1 MSMALRRLLLAAA
14 AALALAGCDE
24 TRFAADPLGE
34 TRACESTLEG
44 VWRIE
49 DDKDSPAE
57 YFAVSAN
64 CDVRLLRPPRAG
76 EGGIDAD
83 AEARPPVELA
93 PSIGRIDGRL
103 YAVLTDDDFHR
114 AADGDDAAGE
124 RGHETARGGFHAW
137 RIELDGNRALLRT
150 VDHRAVARA
159 IIDGKLEGEVAKND
173 DGLKNWVALDRDA
186 LRELLG
192 QRWLFRR
199 DDPLRLARVDP
210 ASLPPGM
217 RAQSG
222 PDR

>member
-1 MSMALRRLLLAAA
+1 MALRRLLLAAA
-14 AALALAGCDE
+14 AAFALAGCDE
-24 TRFAADPLGE
+24 TRFAADPLGDA
-34 TRACESTLEG
+34 RGCESALEG

-49 DDKDSPAE
+49 DDNDAPAE
-57 YFAVSAN
+57 YFAVSAD
-64 CDVRLLRPPRAG
+64 CDVQLLRPPRAG
-76 EGGIDAD
+76 EGGVDAD
-83 AEARPPVELA
+83 PEARPPIELA

-124 RGHETARGGFHAW
+124 RGHDRARGGFHAW
-137 RIELDGNRALLRT
+137 RIELDGRRALLRT

-159 IIDGKLEGEVAKND
+159 IIDGKLKGEVRKD
-173 DGLKNWVALDRDA
+173 DEGLKNWVALDGDA

-217 RAQSG
+217 RAQPG
-222 PDR
+222 PGR